1 MKSPI
6 AIKHKGSFRK
16 TEKFMKRTLRHNYMS
31 ILQRYGQQG
40 VEILQSVTPKDTGE
54 TAASWYYEIYND
66 GKAVH
71 LSWFNSNENNGVS
84 VVILLLYGH
93 GLQNGGY
100 VPGNDFVTPAI
111 QPLLDDLARKAWREV
126 TK

>member
-1 MKSPI
+1 MNSI
-6 AIKHKGSFRK
+6 IRITHKGSFRK
-16 TEKFMKRTLRHNYMS
+16 TETFMKRTLKHNYMQ
-31 ILQRYGQQG
+31 ILDRYGKRG
-40 VEILQSVTPKDTGE
+40 VEILQNATPKDSGV
-54 TAASWYYEIYND
+54 TADSWYYEIYND

-100 VPGNDFVTPAI
+100 VQGNDFVTPAI
-111 QPLLDDLARKAWREV
+111 QPLLNELANKAWREV